1 VLSSVGVDAREITL
15 PLRNFQV
22 CRDNCYEKVSSRQ
35 MTDPVQTRYRP
46 ATEDPCKPTRA
57 LNRLAKMRS
66 SPRWFPTLQ
75 AAAQQLACAH
85 CHRSVALSA
94 NSWSYAQHLFP
105 PGLDQQ
111 PLLRI
116 SGIIPCLSAAAATP
130 MQSIG
135 DDCKGQLYGLR

>member
-1 VLSSVGVDAREITL
+1 
-15 PLRNFQV
+15 
-22 CRDNCYEKVSSRQ
+22 
-35 MTDPVQTRYRP
+35 M
-46 ATEDPCKPTRA
+46 
-57 LNRLAKMRS
+57 
-66 SPRWFPTLQ
+66 Q
-75 AAAQQLACAH
+75 AAVHLIDRRQSSYDMNTSPIGQLIGPNTLAQH
-85 CHRSVALSA
+85 SR
-94 NSWSYAQHLFP
+94 SYAQHLFP